1 MNLYYYQSNILPIL
15 QNHAMKL
22 WPAEKT
28 YQEQSA
34 CEGSF
39 GLGDQVFF
47 AEAVR
52 TETSW
57 T

>member
-1 MNLYYYQSNILPIL
+1 MNLDHYQSNILPIL
-15 QNHAMKL
+15 QNRAMKL
-22 WPAEKT
+22 KT

-39 GLGDQVFF
+39 GLGDQVSF

-57 T
+57 M

>member
-39 GLGDQVFF
+39 GLGDQVSF